1 MYLAVY
7 KVNSFV
13 LVNRGNRN
21 YFINKPNGGI
31 WVQIFVPLIA
41 KKRGRGAAS
50 FKDQDF
56 QHQDH
61 FLDLPSGI

>member
-1 MYLAVY
+1 MSFFLGLCTIWSEDYL
-7 KVNSFV
+7 SCF
-13 LVNRGNRN
+13 
-21 YFINKPNGGI
+21 KPEH
-31 WVQIFVPLIA
+31 FSSLIA

-50 FKDQDF
+50 LRHQDF

>member
-1 MYLAVY
+1 
-7 KVNSFV
+7 VNQQQEP
-13 LVNRGNRN
+13 LV
-21 YFINKPNGGI
+21 
-31 WVQIFVPLIA
+31 A